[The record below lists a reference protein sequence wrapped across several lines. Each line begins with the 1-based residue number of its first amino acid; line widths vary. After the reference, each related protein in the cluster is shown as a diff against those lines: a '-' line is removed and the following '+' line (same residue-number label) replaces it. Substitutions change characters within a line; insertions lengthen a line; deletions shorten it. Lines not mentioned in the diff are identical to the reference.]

1 MNGYIYIYVCVGGSV
16 LVWVKQKE
24 DTVLGAAAAMH
35 SKRAAVER
43 MLGGEGAHHLVLS
56 LDDESAM
63 NICCY

>member
-1 MNGYIYIYVCVGGSV
+1 V